1 MEKEQAR
8 STRAVCLL
16 EQPGSSLHRGPRIL
30 DELNTLPEDRLVV
43 EETMVMAKTAD
54 SVTVDEK
61 EAAEEK
67 EGSEEEAVGNRRT
80 RSGLGGLGKVPGRN
94 ILI

>member
-1 MEKEQAR
+1 
-8 STRAVCLL
+8 
-16 EQPGSSLHRGPRIL
+16 
-30 DELNTLPEDRLVV
+30 VV